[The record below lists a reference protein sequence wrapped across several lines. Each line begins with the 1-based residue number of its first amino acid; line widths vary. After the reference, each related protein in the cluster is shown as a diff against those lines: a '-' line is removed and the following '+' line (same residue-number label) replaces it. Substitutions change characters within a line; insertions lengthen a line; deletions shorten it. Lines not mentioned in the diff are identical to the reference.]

1 MKSDELYN
9 PLLLAM
15 ATAES
20 TAKALWADATASKQ
34 HGLAAFFD
42 WEAEERH
49 YMARQVANHMAE
61 HGIRVVVPAMP
72 APPAEFKSPAE
83 AVLALHSHDKK
94 ICDAV
99 QALYDASVNE
109 GLRVFFL
116 AGLVKE
122 TKEQVEEVAGVHAM
136 VANSSGDQLTAV
148 NAALLDKYGVP
159 YCPCGD

>member
-1 MKSDELYN
+1 MKSDDLYA

-49 YMARQVANHMAE
+49 HIGRQVKNHMANHE
-61 HGIRVVVPAMP
+61 IRVVVPAIP
-72 APPAEFKSPAE
+72 APQAKFKNPAE
-83 AVLALHSHDKK
+83 AVLALHEHDKK
-94 ICDAV
+94 ICDSV
-99 QALYDASVNE
+99 QALYAASVAD

-116 AGLVKE
+116 AGLVRKA
-122 TKEQVEEVAGVHAM
+122 KEQLGEVEGVHAM
-136 VANSSGDQLTAV
+136 VANSPGDQMAAV